1 MRYNVFVV
9 IGMPIADQQTQQTLA
24 KLSPS
29 IADLIQRF
37 AGETKVLLKD
47 NIVAEYLFGS
57 YATQTQTPLSD
68 IDILIVVNQY
78 SRDLQ
83 WKLAGLASDY
93 SLEYDVCFSPLLQDM
108 TSWKKHQQYQTL
120 FYQKVTERGVAL

>member
-1 MRYNVFVV
+1 MV
-9 IGMPIADQQTQQTLA
+9 MQTAEQQTQQTLA
-24 KLSPS
+24 ELSPHVS
-29 IADLIQRF
+29 GLIQRF
-37 AGETKVLLKD
+37 ASETKSLLKD

-57 YATQTQTPLSD
+57 YATQTQTPVSD

-93 SLEYDVCFSPLLQDM
+93 SLEYDVCFSPLLQDRR
-108 TSWKKHQQYQTL
+108 SWDKHQQYQTL
-120 FYQKVTERGVAL
+120 FYQEVTEHGVAL